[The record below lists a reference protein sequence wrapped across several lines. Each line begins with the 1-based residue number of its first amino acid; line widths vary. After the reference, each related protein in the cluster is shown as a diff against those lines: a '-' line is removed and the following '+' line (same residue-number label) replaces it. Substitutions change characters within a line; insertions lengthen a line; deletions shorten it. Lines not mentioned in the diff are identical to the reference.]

1 MAIYID
7 APNWPGHGRFWSHLI
22 SDVGYDELHD
32 FAARQGIPRRAFDA
46 DHYDVVADRF
56 ESCLTA
62 GATLVRSRELVSL
75 LQQSG
80 LRRPKRSRL
89 ARP

>member
-1 MAIYID
+1 MIFID
-7 APNWPGHGRFWSHLI
+7 APNWPGHGRLWSHLI
-22 SDVGYDELHD
+22 SDASYDELHE
-32 FAARQGIPRRAFDA
+32 FAAAQGIPGRAFDA

-56 ESCLTA
+56 ADCVAA
-62 GATLVRSRELVSL
+62 GAGVVRSRELVRL
-75 LQQSG
+75 LRQSG